1 MTEASNADVEQAA
14 ALLATDGRAAEKKR
28 MAEVQ
33 ALGEQIVE
41 QLKTVFDPEIPV
53 NIYELGL
60 VYKIDV
66 EDDNTVLIDMTL
78 TSPHCPVAETLPPEV
93 LKVSTGKRAEP
104 RIPFGSLIERGLV
117 KAGDTLCDPTQRV
130 AAKVRAD
137 GSIACR
143 DASGS
148 IHKIGAHVQGA
159 EACNGWVFWH
169 VRKGK
174 SLIPIDLLRQQMR
187 AEMAAAG

>member
-14 ALLATDGRAAEKKR
+14 ALLTTDEHADEKKR
-28 MAEVQ
+28 IAEVE

-66 EDDNTVLIDMTL
+66 EDDNSVLIDMTL

-93 LKVSTGKRAEP
+93 EQKVQQVEGVTRCEV
-104 RIPFGSLIERGLV
+104 RIVWDPPWTPSMMTEEAQLEMGLIY
-117 KAGDTLCDPTQRV
+117 
-130 AAKVRAD
+130 
-137 GSIACR
+137 
-143 DASGS
+143 
-148 IHKIGAHVQGA
+148 
-159 EACNGWVFWH
+159 
-169 VRKGK
+169 
-174 SLIPIDLLRQQMR
+174 
-187 AEMAAAG
+187 

>member
-14 ALLATDGRAAEKKR
+14 DLLTTDEHADEKKR
-28 MAEVQ
+28 IAEVE

-66 EDDNTVLIDMTL
+66 EDDNSVLIDMTL

-93 LKVSTGKRAEP
+93 EQKVQQVEGVTRCEV
-104 RIPFGSLIERGLV
+104 RIVWDPPWTPSMMTEEAQLEMGLIY
-117 KAGDTLCDPTQRV
+117 
-130 AAKVRAD
+130 
-137 GSIACR
+137 
-143 DASGS
+143 
-148 IHKIGAHVQGA
+148 
-159 EACNGWVFWH
+159 
-169 VRKGK
+169 
-174 SLIPIDLLRQQMR
+174 
-187 AEMAAAG
+187 

>member
-1 MTEASNADVEQAA
+1 MLAVDEHAD
-14 ALLATDGRAAEKKR
+14 DKKR

-41 QLKTVFDPEIPV
+41 QLKTVYDPEIPV

-93 LKVSTGKRAEP
+93 EQKVQQVEGVTRCEV
-104 RIPFGSLIERGLV
+104 RIVWDPPWTPSMMTEEAQLEMGLIY
-117 KAGDTLCDPTQRV
+117 
-130 AAKVRAD
+130 
-137 GSIACR
+137 
-143 DASGS
+143 
-148 IHKIGAHVQGA
+148 
-159 EACNGWVFWH
+159 
-169 VRKGK
+169 
-174 SLIPIDLLRQQMR
+174 
-187 AEMAAAG
+187 

>member
-14 ALLATDGRAAEKKR
+14 ALLATDGHAAEKKR

-93 LKVSTGKRAEP
+93 EQKVQQIDGVTRCEV
-104 RIPFGSLIERGLV
+104 RIVWDPPWTPSMMSEEAQLEMGLIY
-117 KAGDTLCDPTQRV
+117 
-130 AAKVRAD
+130 
-137 GSIACR
+137 
-143 DASGS
+143 
-148 IHKIGAHVQGA
+148 
-159 EACNGWVFWH
+159 
-169 VRKGK
+169 
-174 SLIPIDLLRQQMR
+174 
-187 AEMAAAG
+187 